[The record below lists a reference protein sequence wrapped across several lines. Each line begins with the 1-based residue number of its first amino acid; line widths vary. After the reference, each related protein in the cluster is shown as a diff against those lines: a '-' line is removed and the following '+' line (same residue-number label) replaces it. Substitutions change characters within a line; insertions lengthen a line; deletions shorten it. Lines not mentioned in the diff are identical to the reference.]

1 MERLF
6 FSLFTLFFYE
16 IKCYNE
22 RSEYDEGETKD
33 NMETDKK
40 EIKEEVTEK
49 DTKLKEAEV
58 KEAEIK
64 EEKKQSTE
72 EIAKPKKKSK
82 KWIAIVAAL
91 AAVILLAYGGV
102 AVYYQSH
109 FFNHTFINNSDCSNL
124 TAEQVAAIMDEQ
136 SQQYSL
142 QILGRDENGVQ
153 EEIGTVT
160 ATEIGMYWVDTR
172 KVAQELLDGQNEL
185 LWIEMLWTTED
196 HSVIQGV
203 SYDEEKL
210 QERLAQM
217 SALQKKNMIQS
228 EDAYISEYSEK
239 TGNYEIIPETLGT
252 DLDLNRVKE
261 AVSTAIMMGDPAVDL
276 EKQGCYKTAK
286 VTAEDAT
293 LVKNCETLN
302 KWVSAQITYDWNGN
316 KVVVDGDII
325 KDWIQMDA
333 KEPQL
338 KEEDIAEFVAEQ
350 AKEYDTYGKK
360 RKFTTVQGIELTL
373 PSGAY
378 GWKTDRAEE
387 TKELIASIEKGET
400 IDKEPVYSSK
410 GAQKGSNDIG
420 NSYVEIDLTNQHLY
434 LFQKGTIVL
443 ETDFVSGDMTKPDCI
458 TPPGVFG
465 LTYKTRN
472 AVLRG
477 ANYET
482 PVNYWMP
489 FNGNVGMHDATWRS
503 SFGGTIYL
511 TSGSHGC
518 VNLPLDMAAA
528 IYEYMS
534 TGFPIVCYY
543 Y

>member
-160 ATEIGMYWVDTR
+160 AAEIGMYWVDTR

-387 TKELIASIEKGET
+387 TKDLIASIEKGET

>member
-1 MERLF
+1 M
-6 FSLFTLFFYE
+6 SAA
-16 IKCYNE
+16 K
-22 RSEYDEGETKD
+22 YDEGETED

-49 DTKLKEAEV
+49 ETTAKETV
-58 KEAEIK
+58 GK
-64 EEKKQSTE
+64 EEAKRSTE
-72 EIAKPKKKSK
+72 ETSGHKKKSK

-91 AAVILLAYGGV
+91 VAVILLAYGGV
-102 AVYYQSH
+102 AIYYQSH
-109 FFNHTFINNSDCSNL
+109 FLNNTFINSSNCSNL
-124 TAEQVAAIMDEQ
+124 TAEQVAAIMDQQ
-136 SQQYSL
+136 SQSYSL

-153 EEIGTVT
+153 EEIGTI
-160 ATEIGMYWVDTR
+160 AASEIGMYWVDTQG
-172 KVAQELLDGQNEL
+172 VAQQLLDSQNEI
-185 LWIEMLWTTED
+185 LWIEMLWSTQNHD
-196 HSVIQGV
+196 VIQGV
-203 SYDEEKL
+203 SYDEDKL
-210 QERLAQM
+210 REQLAQM
-217 SALQKKNMIQS
+217 PALQKKNMIAP
-228 EDAYISEYSEK
+228 ENAYISEYSEK
-239 TGNYEIIPETLGT
+239 TKNYEIIPETLGT
-252 DLDLNRVKE
+252 ELNMNLVE
-261 AVSTAIMMGDPAVDL
+261 EVVSTAIMQGDNTVDL
-276 EKQGCYKTAK
+276 VEQGCYENAK
-286 VTAEDAT
+286 VTAEDAS
-293 LVKNCETLN
+293 LVTACDTMN
-302 KWVSAQITYDWNGN
+302 KWVGAQITYDWNGN
-316 KVVVDGDII
+316 QVVVDGDTIHE
-325 KDWIQMDA
+325 WIQADDR
-333 KEPQL
+333 EPQL
-338 KEEDIAEFVAEQ
+338 NEEAIEKFVAEQ

-378 GWKTDRAEE
+378 GWKTDREEE
-387 TKELIASIEKGET
+387 TKELTASIEKGET

-434 LFQKGTIVL
+434 LFQKGNIVL
-443 ETDFVSGDMTKPDCI
+443 ETDFVSGNMSKPDCV

-518 VNLPLDMAAA
+518 VNLPLNMAAA